1 MGTRAS
7 RSASVSGASPSR
19 ARYESASPPAADT
32 AAARARRITT
42 EDVGSSLAASA
53 IAWRAR
59 FMIWRAR
66 AWSARPLLRMLAV
79 MQILQG
85 RVTLAR
91 IGVAARVLRAGTGA
105 PVVLLHGNPDNA
117 NEWRPVLRELAGAG
131 RALAPD
137 LPGFG
142 AGDEPPASFD
152 YSRAAF
158 ERFFDELLVASGI

>member
-1 MGTRAS
+1 
-7 RSASVSGASPSR
+7 
-19 ARYESASPPAADT
+19 
-32 AAARARRITT
+32 
-42 EDVGSSLAASA
+42 LAGLGFA
-53 IAWRAR
+53 
-59 FMIWRAR
+59 
-66 AWSARPLLRMLAV
+66 
-79 MQILQG
+79 
-85 RVTLAR
+85 T
-91 IGVAARVLRAGTGA
+91 RVLRAGTGA

-158 ERFFDELLVASGI
+158 ERFFDELLVASGIAATEKIVIVVHDIGGVVGIPWAARHPERLRGVVITNTVVFERFSWFPVAHTWAGTDRLGRARAAAGMWILGRARGRPVRRSFGPLSP